1 MLRTPTYMGG
11 SSNDSHF
18 DIVAIGE
25 ENSVTV
31 PAGMVG
37 MVQTNAP
44 FALVDDFWNRPS
56 NIARVCSCESFA
68 YRVDT
73 DQDCDDIPYPA
84 TRTVSDQA
92 RENDNEGLTHPIW
105 IRFCIRT
112 CQSGPFSRLQ
122 PLPRSVSGASREEST
137 CNRDQSRCSYAIGGG
152 IHMRRFSCYL

>member
-1 MLRTPTYMGG
+1 MSLLSTNVLRTATYMGG

-56 NIARVCSCESFA
+56 NIARVGSCESFA

-92 RENDNEGLTHPIW
+92 RENDTEGLTLSDMDPIMYKDMPMRTIFKALTASE
-105 IRFCIRT
+105 IRQR
-112 CQSGPFSRLQ
+112 CQP
-122 PLPRSVSGASREEST
+122 
-137 CNRDQSRCSYAIGGG
+137 
-152 IHMRRFSCYL
+152 